1 MARTMKRHD
10 TADPITGTA
19 SDANGPVDLT
29 VFETVTYQAKQDGSG
44 TTPLFEGP
52 AIVVQEETSNVADK
66 GKWRYEQTDEDVSLS
81 GGYKSELECVLPN
94 GKKVHFPSAPA
105 VTDLTINPDL
115 DDA

>member
-29 VFETVTYQAKQDGSG
+29 VFETVTYQARQEPGAA
-44 TTPLFEGP
+44 LIEGE
-52 AIVVQEETSNVADK
+52 VVVIQTETGLLADK
-66 GKWRYEQTDEDVSLS
+66 GKWRYEQSDEDVSVAA
-81 GGYKSELECVLPN
+81 GYKSELECVLAN
-94 GKKVHFPSAPA
+94 GKKVHFPSAA
-105 VTDLTINPDL
+105 SVVDLTIVPDL